1 MAQQGIRDLVGRIMI
16 DQDFLAELVR
26 APEAV
31 LSEYA
36 LSPEERTAILEAVA
50 KLGSTPVSQRRL
62 ALQTALVKRLAT

>member
-50 KLGSTPVSQRRL
+50 KLGSTPAPQRGLALQAALVRRL
-62 ALQTALVKRLAT
+62 AT

>member
-1 MAQQGIRDLVGRIMI
+1 MAQQGVRDLVGRIMI

-31 LSEYA
+31 LSRYA

-50 KLGSTPVSQRRL
+50 KLGSTPVSRRRL